1 MRKIKGCWFREFKKT
16 KINKKPTNQKAAA
29 AIATIQTAIQRFH
42 HCHLAPGLSGCFAN
56 NKINKHV
63 GWALGWLILA
73 FPIVKGLKVLNW
85 SVWVKKRGINF
96 QSLHH
101 ILPEQAASYQL
112 GRGKSVHKGENLK
125 NHQNYQCHSVVNFCN
140 QYRYS
145 CHFSS
150 FFNFYPFSISQGN
163 ENFNAGSN
171 HTKSHPECLSL
182 AHSLVCGTFA
192 VCVY

>member
-1 MRKIKGCWFREFKKT
+1 MRKIKGCWFRKLKKKNKKQQTKKKQQQQLPQFKKPH
-16 KINKKPTNQKAAA
+16 KDSIIAIWLHSSQAALL
-29 AIATIQTAIQRFH
+29 TH
-42 HCHLAPGLSGCFAN
+42 E
-56 NKINKHV
+56 INKHV

-85 SVWVKKRGINF
+85 SVWVKKRSINF

-125 NHQNYQCHSVVNFCN
+125 NHQNYQCHSVMNFCN

-150 FFNFYPFSISQGN
+150 FFNFYPCSISQGN
-163 ENFNAGSN
+163 ENFSVGSN
-171 HTKSHPECLSL
+171 HKKSHPECLSL
-182 AHSLVCGTFA
+182 AHSLVCSTFA
-192 VCVY
+192 VCMY